1 MLNIVNKNK
10 YFTLHNLTGG
20 GVVSYIAH
28 SCKNNLS
35 NKKKINTKVK

>member
-28 SCKNNLS
+28 SYSINLS
-35 NKKKINTKVK
+35 NNKEINTKVK